1 MPDIAGNSLA
11 TATTLN
17 LTATAQ
23 SFPDLV
29 TPQNNDYYR
38 FALTTRSSL
47 NLSLAGLDANADVEL
62 LDRAGNLVSVDGV
75 ALRSTN
81 SGTFTEVIN
90 TTLDP
95 GLYYVRVFPGT
106 GVSQS
111 NYTLNIAAQDNLVS
125 SDLLWR
131 FPGLTALWQLDEQL
145 SLVASPLFSNNLPAS
160 WIIGGTG
167 DFNRD
172 GKTDIIWRNNAAAL
186 TDIWFMD
193 GTTLLS
199 SVGLFPT
206 RTGDWEVGGTGDF
219 NKDGWTD
226 IVWRLPAQT
235 ITEVWFMDGTTLLS
249 SAAIGANSIG
259 AGVGW
264 EIGAIGDFNKDG
276 DLDLLWQNRAFRLV
290 GFWLL
295 DGLNLDVVV
304 PVATLP
310 DSQWVIAGAEDYN
323 NDGNLDVL
331 LRHYAPDG
339 VVAGWIMDRTSIVR
353 GFQLQSLDPAWFLE
367 VPYRT
372 YGEPLPFDLAGSTQA
387 TAFDLGRNLGG
398 TATYR
403 DRIGGGT
410 DPNDFFQFNVATEGR
425 VTLSL
430 TDFNADL
437 DLGLYDSTGVLIQA
451 STQVGTTPEAI
462 VTQLAAGTYF
472 IQVNPFNPSEATPY
486 ALSLSINTP
495 PRLISNNVLT
505 LSEQGTASLTNT
517 ILRVTDAD
525 NLATELLYTVGSLPV
540 NGALL
545 LNGVTA
551 TAGATFTQADI
562 DQGNR
567 IQYLHNGSET
577 TSDRFTF
584 SLTDGSGGAIE
595 LTTFTINVTPVND
608 APIITTNTGL
618 TLSEGAIAALTSSQL
633 QATDPE
639 GQTPITYSLN
649 SLPTNG
655 GLRLGTQT
663 LSLGQTFTQAD
674 LANSQVSYIHNGSET
689 TTDSF
694 RFSVVDAGG
703 AIAAPGTFSISVLP
717 VNDAPVLTLPTT
729 TQSVDQGTNS
739 LIAGVRMA
747 DVDLG
752 TGELTVTLAAD
763 NGVLTLGRTA
773 GITLLTGDGTQDN
786 LISFR
791 GAQDVTNF
799 VLQSLIYRSGTNFQ
813 GDDLIR
819 VTVNDGGNTGLGGPL
834 SATGAITLNVAPI
847 NDAPI
852 LTVPGAQTVRE
863 DIATPIL
870 GINIADPDIGN
881 SLVRVSLFATNGTL
895 SLSSIAGVT
904 LNTGTGTADK
914 NLVFTGPLGEV
925 NRVLSG
931 LLYQGDRDFNGADLL
946 TISVSDTLNGAN
958 GIPLSDTE
966 TIAITV
972 TPVND
977 APVLTVPAAQR
988 VNENTDLNITGIAV
1002 ADIDAAGDLTVN
1014 VFASRGQLSLSS
1026 IAGLA
1031 FDLGDGVQDEVLTFR
1046 GAQAAINNALRT
1058 LTYRPNADFNG
1069 NDTISLNV
1077 SDGGNTGLG
1086 GVLGDA
1092 EAIGVT
1098 VLGLNSA
1105 PSITAPTTSFAVD
1118 SDTPLAIRGLQ
1129 VNDPDV
1135 GGGLLAVSLAAE
1147 NGVLSLG
1154 NTAGLTFARG
1164 DGAQDPRLAFSGT
1177 IAAVN
1182 AALSE
1187 LTYRSYPGFT
1197 NQFDRIT
1204 LSVNDNGN
1212 TGIGVNLSDTE
1223 VLLVNVGGA
1232 VNQLPIAVGD
1242 SFTVLEEGTLNATS
1256 ILVNDSDPDFTLP
1269 LTAVLVAGPTNALAF
1284 TLNPNGT
1291 FTYAP
1296 TANFSGSDSFSYRA
1310 VDVLGGASN
1319 LATVAITV
1327 TGSNDAPIAVDDSF
1341 TTLEDQPIVNASVLT
1356 NDTDIDSSSLTAQL
1370 IAAPANASNFTLNPN
1385 GTFSYTPQL
1394 NFSGSDRFT
1403 YRLLD
1408 PLGAASNPA
1417 TVSLTIT
1424 PVNDAPVA
1432 QNDGVFTVAAGGTLA
1447 ITGAGVLSNDTDVD
1461 TPLANLTASLVSTTP
1476 NGNLTLNPNGSF
1488 TYQPS
1493 GSFAGVDT
1501 FTYVASDGSLTSNL
1515 ATVTISVAGNTAPIG
1530 NADSFTLGE
1539 DTTLVTGNGL
1549 IDNPVARNIQRV
1561 SLSTSGNEGSGTDIA
1576 NSLNAYYRSDIS
1588 GDGRYVVFSTDAQGL
1603 VAGDTNARLD
1613 VFLRDRQTGTTTLIS
1628 AAVGGGVPN
1637 GASSSPV
1644 ISADGRYIVFYS
1656 NASNIDAQ
1664 GLPYSGFPS
1673 FYVHDRQTGITRRIA
1688 SDLAN
1693 TVRLVSTSKA
1703 SISSDGRY
1711 IAYSILENLPSIIS
1725 GRVYVYDQQTGVSTE
1740 IGLGLLPLVSDDGRY
1755 VAFQEEFIDGDN
1767 GLFLRDR
1774 QTGNTITFAEV
1785 GQTFGLGDF
1794 TPDGRYLAFTS
1805 YSSNLV
1811 PGDTNNSNDVFVFDR
1826 QTGQTSR
1833 VSLNSNGNQGDFD
1846 SFTPSISA
1854 DGRFVSFHSLA
1865 TNLIEGDTNAV
1876 RDVFVR
1882 DRLTGKTTRISV
1894 NASGQE
1900 GNERSF
1906 ESQISADGRF
1916 VSFTSDATNLVNGD
1930 TNTSRD
1936 VFVAQIRS
1944 STLAQSSILTNDTD
1958 LENNVPLTATLA
1970 TTPTNALS
1978 FTLNADGSFNYTPT
1992 ANFNGVDSFTYQAID
2007 RLGAISAPT
2016 TVGLTVTA
2024 INDAPVAVNDTL
2036 SVSPGATLNVTSPG
2050 ILANDTDIDSPT
2062 LTAVLVS
2069 TAANGALTLNPNGS
2083 FTYQPNAG
2091 FQGTDSFTY
2100 QANDG
2105 SLNSANPA
2113 TVSIVVTTAANS
2125 LPIAAPDGFTTPE
2138 DTSLTIGNILTNDT
2152 DPDGNLPLTA
2162 SLVAAPTNA
2171 LSFTLNPDGTFSYL
2185 PNLNFNGTDT
2195 LVYSAIDAVG
2205 GISAPA
2211 TVTFSVTPVNDAPT
2225 ALNETYTVITT
2236 SSLNITAPG
2245 VLANDTDVDNPV
2257 LTASLVA
2264 TAANGTLNLNPDG
2277 AFTYQPNAGFSGT
2290 DSFTYQASDGSLTS
2304 NLATVNIAVSS
2315 VVNSAPVVVTDVF
2328 SAIEDTPLTIGNVL
2342 ANDTDTDGNLPLTAS
2357 LVAAP
2362 ANALSFTLNPD
2373 GTFNYV
2379 PRLNFNGA
2387 DTFTYVAVDSL
2398 GARSQTAT
2406 VTFNVAAV
2414 NDAPIASNDAYNIA
2428 PAGTLNVTIPGILA
2442 NDTDVDG
2449 NPLTA
2454 SLVTGPTGATVFS
2467 LNPDGSFTYSP
2478 QVAFAGPDSF
2488 TYQVSDGTTV
2498 SNLAT
2503 VSIVITANQFPT
2515 ATPDTFTTQED
2526 TPLTIGNVLTNDTD
2540 PDGNLPLT
2548 ASLIAAPT
2556 NALSFTLNPDGTF
2569 SYVPRLNFNG
2579 TDTFTYAAIDRLG
2592 GTSTPTT
2599 VTFSVTPV
2607 NDLPTAVNDSVFI
2620 NAGAPA
2626 TITAPGVLANDT
2638 DPDGNPLTASLL
2650 TNATSGTVALNGN
2663 GSFVYT
2669 PNAGFF
2675 GVDSFTYAA
2684 NDGTGNSLPATVTV
2698 RVNGIPTASN
2708 DTYTAAIGSPL
2719 SVLPI
2724 QGVLAND
2731 GDPEGAVLTASVVT
2745 NPAQGNLTLNPDGSF
2760 LYTSNGGA
2768 AGTDSF
2774 IYRATDG
2781 LASATATVTIALRTN
2796 SAPIAVS
2803 DTYRLPTNGTLNVE
2817 AIEGVLQND
2826 SDPDAGT
2833 ALSAT
2838 LLSPTTQGALT
2849 LNPNGTF
2856 TYIPQ
2861 AGFQGTDSFV
2871 YRASD
2876 GITVSGPATVTL
2888 SVSNNTPPVANNDT
2902 FTAFSGIPRIQTPP
2916 GVRGNDADA
2925 NGDNLTIFLVSN
2937 PANGSVTLSPDGSFI
2952 YTANA
2957 SFQGADT
2964 FVYRAFDGVASS
2976 TATVTMSVTLNSPP
2990 TAGPDTYGAIA
3001 GETLSVTA
3009 PGVLV
3014 NDSDPE
3020 GTLIAQGGGSPPTN
3034 GVLLVFNN
3042 DGSFVYVPNPGF
3054 TGVDRFTYRASD
3066 GVSEALTTVTINV
3079 AANAA
3084 PTAVTDN
3091 YSVNPNNVLT
3101 VPRARGV
3108 LANDTDPNGGQVL
3121 SASVVTN
3128 PTQGALSLNPDGSF
3142 TYTPNVGATG
3152 TDRFTY
3158 RATDGTFNSTAT
3170 VTIAI
3175 NTASTPPAALNDGGF
3190 TVSTNGTLNI
3200 TAAGVLANDT
3210 DTDGDLIRASLTTN
3224 AGNGTVSLN
3233 PNGSF
3238 QYRPNAGFQ
3247 GTDTFTYQAIDGL
3260 TASTPATVFVTVG
3273 GANAAPVVTL
3283 PGSQLIQQNSTLTLA
3298 SGLSVSDLDAGSS
3311 PVQLTLSATNGSLT
3325 LGSLAGLSF
3334 TAGDGTADSTMTFT
3348 GTIASINSALT
3359 NLQFTP
3365 NAGYTGAAQITIVAN
3380 DQGATGT
3387 GGAQTGSGTV
3397 NINVAAGATLVSNI
3411 NPGSNSS
3418 SPSGLVSFGNTVYFA
3433 ATDPIGGTELWSSDG
3448 TGANTRRVADINAGS
3463 AGSSPTNLIVVG
3475 NTLFYTA
3482 TTPTTE
3488 RELWRTDLTTGTGA
3502 TLVGDIRPG
3511 FDASNP
3517 QSLTNYANTLFF
3529 VATDGVGGARQ
3540 LWRVDGTGNPVK
3552 VLNTLT
3558 NVSNLAIAGST
3569 LYFTSGNGAQLWR
3582 VDTPTSTPVQVR
3594 DLGGTAAISN
3604 LTAVGD
3610 RLFFTARDGAGVE
3623 LWSSAGTAAN
3633 TSRVTDLNPGTGNA
3647 NPANLIAFN
3656 GNLYFFAQDSTGGAF
3671 KLFQSTP
3678 AGVVSPI
3685 ATLPATGSPP
3695 AQLTAV
3701 GGRLFFVVDTGTLAN
3716 PSLQLWS
3723 SDGSSTASLVRDL
3736 NAGNDAVSSLTS
3748 FNGALFF
3755 VANDGT
3761 GFKVFRSDGSAANTI
3776 AVSGAFTVPPAG
3788 LTAAGN
3794 RLLFTATDAT
3804 NGSELWT
3811 VG

>member
-38 FALTTRSSL
+38 FALTARSSL
-47 NLSLAGLDANADVEL
+47 NLTLTGLDANANVEL
-62 LDRAGNLVSVDGV
+62 LDRAGNLVTLNGV
-75 ALRSTN
+75 PQRSANTGN
-81 SGTFTEVIN
+81 FSEVIN
-90 TTLDP
+90 AALDP
-95 GLYYVRVFPGT
+95 GLYYIRVAPGT
-106 GVSQS
+106 DVPLA
-111 NYTLNIAAQDNLVS
+111 NYTLTVAAQENLIS
-125 SDLLWR
+125 TDLLWR
-131 FPGLTALWQLDEQL
+131 YPGLTGTWTLDGTSFVSASVL
-145 SLVASPLFSNNLPAS
+145 SNDLPVG
-160 WIIGGTG
+160 WNVGGIG

-172 GKTDIIWRNNAAAL
+172 GKSDIIWRNDAAAL

-199 SVGLFPT
+199 SASIFPARGAGWT
-206 RTGDWEVGGTGDF
+206 IGGTGDF
-219 NKDGWTD
+219 NQDGTTD
-226 IVWRLPAQT
+226 IVWRFGAAAV
-235 ITEVWFMDGTTLLS
+235 TEVWFMDGTALLS
-249 SAAIGANSIG
+249 SAAIGANSGG
-259 AGVGW
+259 AGATAAW
-264 EIGAIGDFNKDG
+264 ELGAIGDFNQDG
-276 DLDLLWQNRAFRLV
+276 DLDLLWQNRSTGVV

-295 DGLNLDVVV
+295 NGLEIEAVALLPSV
-304 PVATLP
+304 PDPL
-310 DSQWVIAGAEDYN
+310 WVIGGTGDYN
-323 NDGNLDVL
+323 QDGNLDILWRYYGPGGAV
-331 LRHYAPDG
+331 G
-339 VVAGWIMDRTSIVR
+339 G
-353 GFQLQSLDPAWFLE
+353 WFLNRTAFSGIFLLPS
-367 VPYRT
+367 VPDTLWVVEAPYTT
-372 YGEPLPFDLAGSTQA
+372 YGEPVPIDLAGNTQP
-387 TAFDLGRNLGG
+387 TAFDLGKNLAG

-403 DRIGGGT
+403 DRIGGVT
-410 DPNDFFQFNVATEGR
+410 DTDDFFQFSVATEGR
-425 VTLSL
+425 VTISL
-430 TDFNADL
+430 ADFNADL
-437 DLGLYDSTGVLIQA
+437 DLGLYDSTGTLIQA

-462 VTQLAAGTYF
+462 VAQLAAGTYF
-472 IQVNPFNPSEATPY
+472 IQVNPFNPSEFTPY

-495 PRLISNNVLT
+495 PRLVANNPLT
-505 LSEQGTASLTNT
+505 LSEQDTASLTNT
-517 ILRVTDAD
+517 LLRVTDDD
-525 NLATELLYTVGSLPV
+525 NLATELRYTVGNLPL

-545 LNGVTA
+545 INGVTA
-551 TAGATFTQADI
+551 TAGVTFTQADV

-567 IQYLHNGSET
+567 IQYRHNGSET

-584 SLTDGSGGAIE
+584 SLTDGSGGAIG

-608 APIITTNTGL
+608 APIVTTNTGL
-618 TLSEGAIAALTSSQL
+618 TLSEGAIATLTSSQL

-639 GQTPITYSLN
+639 GQTPITYTLN

-663 LSLGQTFTQAD
+663 LSIGQTFTEAD
-674 LANSQVSYIHNGSET
+674 LANSQVSYAHNGSET

-694 RFSVVDAGG
+694 RFSVIDAAG
-703 AIAAPGTFSISVLP
+703 AIAAPGTFSFTILP

-729 TQSVDQGTNS
+729 PQSIDQETNS
-739 LIAGVRMA
+739 LIAGVRVT

-763 NGVLTLGRTA
+763 NGVLSLGRTT
-773 GITLLTGDGTQDN
+773 GVTFLSGDGTEDE

-791 GAQDVTNF
+791 SGQDVTNF
-799 VLQSLIYRSGTNFQ
+799 VLQSLIYRSDANFQ
-813 GDDLIR
+813 GNDLIR

-834 SATGAITLNVAPI
+834 SATGTITLNVAPI
-847 NDAPI
+847 NDPPI

-870 GINIADPDIGN
+870 GISIADPDIGN
-881 SLVRVSLFATNGTL
+881 SLVRVSLFAINGTL
-895 SLSSIAGVT
+895 SLSSISGVT

-914 NLVFTGPLGEV
+914 NLVFTGTLGEV

-946 TISVSDTLNGAN
+946 TISVSDSLNGAN

-966 TIAITV
+966 TITITV

-988 VNENTDLNITGIAV
+988 VNENTNLNITGISV
-1002 ADIDAAGDLTVN
+1002 VDVDATGDLTVN

-1031 FDLGDGVQDEVLTFR
+1031 FDLGDGVQDEALTFR
-1046 GAQAAINNALRT
+1046 GTQAAINNALRT

-1069 NDTISLNV
+1069 NDTISINV

-1092 EAIGVT
+1092 EAIAIT

-1105 PSITAPTTSFAVD
+1105 PLITVPTSSFAVD
-1118 SDTPLAIRGLQ
+1118 SDTPLVIRGIQ
-1129 VNDPDV
+1129 VSDPDV
-1135 GGGLLAVSLAAE
+1135 GSGLLSVSLAAE
-1147 NGVLSLG
+1147 NGVLSLS
-1154 NTAGLTFARG
+1154 NTTGLTFSRG
-1164 DGAQDPRLAFSGT
+1164 DGSQDPRLAFSGT

-1182 AALSE
+1182 TALSE

-1197 NQFDRIT
+1197 NRFDRIT

-1242 SFTVLEEGTLNATS
+1242 SFTILEEGTLNATS

-1296 TANFSGSDSFSYRA
+1296 ATNFSGSDSFTYRA

-1319 LATVAITV
+1319 IATVAINV
-1327 TGSNDAPIAVDDSF
+1327 TGVNDAPIAGDDSF
-1341 TTLEDQPIVNASVLT
+1341 VTPEDQSINASILT
-1356 NDTDIDSSSLTAQL
+1356 NDTDVDGPEPLVAQL
-1370 IAAPANASNFTLNPN
+1370 IAAPANALSFTLNPN

-1403 YRLLD
+1403 YRVVD
-1408 PLGAASNPA
+1408 GLGAASNTG
-1417 TVSLTIT
+1417 TVLITIT

-1461 TPLANLTASLVSTTP
+1461 TPLANLTASLVTTTP
-1476 NGNLTLNPNGSF
+1476 NGSLTLNPNGSF
-1488 TYQPS
+1488 TYQPA
-1493 GSFAGVDT
+1493 GNFAGVDS

-1515 ATVTISVAGNTAPIG
+1515 ATVTLSVAGNNAPIA
-1530 NADSFTLGE
+1530 NLDSFTLGE
-1539 DTTLVTGNGL
+1539 DGTL
-1549 IDNPVARNIQRV
+1549 
-1561 SLSTSGNEGSGTDIA
+1561 TSGN
-1576 NSLNAYYRSDIS
+1576 
-1588 GDGRYVVFSTDAQGL
+1588 V
-1603 VAGDTNARLD
+1603 
-1613 VFLRDRQTGTTTLIS
+1613 
-1628 AAVGGGVPN
+1628 
-1637 GASSSPV
+1637 
-1644 ISADGRYIVFYS
+1644 
-1656 NASNIDAQ
+1656 
-1664 GLPYSGFPS
+1664 
-1673 FYVHDRQTGITRRIA
+1673 
-1688 SDLAN
+1688 
-1693 TVRLVSTSKA
+1693 
-1703 SISSDGRY
+1703 
-1711 IAYSILENLPSIIS
+1711 
-1725 GRVYVYDQQTGVSTE
+1725 
-1740 IGLGLLPLVSDDGRY
+1740 
-1755 VAFQEEFIDGDN
+1755 
-1767 GLFLRDR
+1767 
-1774 QTGNTITFAEV
+1774 
-1785 GQTFGLGDF
+1785 
-1794 TPDGRYLAFTS
+1794 
-1805 YSSNLV
+1805 
-1811 PGDTNNSNDVFVFDR
+1811 
-1826 QTGQTSR
+1826 
-1833 VSLNSNGNQGDFD
+1833 
-1846 SFTPSISA
+1846 
-1854 DGRFVSFHSLA
+1854 
-1865 TNLIEGDTNAV
+1865 
-1876 RDVFVR
+1876 
-1882 DRLTGKTTRISV
+1882 
-1894 NASGQE
+1894 
-1900 GNERSF
+1900 
-1906 ESQISADGRF
+1906 
-1916 VSFTSDATNLVNGD
+1916 
-1930 TNTSRD
+1930 
-1936 VFVAQIRS
+1936 
-1944 STLAQSSILTNDTD
+1944 LTNDTD
-1958 LENNVPLTATLA
+1958 LENNLPLTATLA
-1970 TTPTNALS
+1970 TAPTNALA
-1978 FTLNADGSFNYTPT
+1978 FTLNPDGTLSYTPS

-2007 RLGAISAPT
+2007 SLGAISAPT
-2016 TVGLTVTA
+2016 TVALTVTA
-2024 INDAPVAVNDTL
+2024 VNDAPVAVNDTL
-2036 SVSPGATLNVTSPG
+2036 SVSPGVILNVTAPG

-2069 TAANGALTLNPNGS
+2069 TTANGNLTLNPNGS
-2083 FTYQPNAG
+2083 FTYRPNAG

-2105 SLNSANPA
+2105 SLNSANTA
-2113 TVSIVVTTAANS
+2113 TVAIVVTTAANS
-2125 LPIAAPDGFTTPE
+2125 LPIAAPDVFTTPE
-2138 DTSLTIGNILTNDT
+2138 DTSLTIGNVLTNDT

-2162 SLVAAPTNA
+2162 SLVVAPANA
-2171 LSFTLNPDGTFSYL
+2171 LSFTLNPNGTFSYL

-2195 LVYSAIDAVG
+2195 FVYSAIDAVG
-2205 GISAPA
+2205 GISGPA
-2211 TVTFSVTPVNDAPT
+2211 TVTLSVTPVNDAPT
-2225 ALNETYTVITT
+2225 AVNDAYTVTTT

-2264 TAANGTLNLNPDG
+2264 TAANGSLNLNPDG
-2277 AFTYQPNAGFSGT
+2277 SFTYRPNAGFSGT
-2290 DSFTYQASDGSLTS
+2290 DSFTYQANDGSLTS
-2304 NLATVNIAVSS
+2304 NLATVNISVSS

-2328 SAIEDTPLTIGNVL
+2328 NAIEDTPLAIGNVL
-2342 ANDTDTDGNLPLTAS
+2342 TNDTDPDGNLPLTAS

-2414 NDAPIASNDAYNIA
+2414 NDAPIASNDSYNIT
-2428 PAGTLNVTIPGILA
+2428 PAGTLNITIPGVLA

-2454 SLVTGPTGATVFS
+2454 SLVTGPTGASAFS
-2467 LNPDGSFTYSP
+2467 LNPDGSFTYIP
-2478 QVAFAGPDSF
+2478 QAAFAGPDSF

-2515 ATPDTFTTQED
+2515 ANSDTFTTQED
-2526 TPLTIGNVLTNDTD
+2526 TLLTIGNVLTNDTD

-2569 SYVPRLNFNG
+2569 SYLPRLNFNG

-2620 NAGAPA
+2620 NAGAPS

-2650 TNATSGTVALNGN
+2650 TNATSGTVALNGD

-2684 NDGTGNSLPATVTV
+2684 NDGTGNSPPATVTV
-2698 RVNGIPTASN
+2698 RVNGIPAAGN
-2708 DTYTAAIGSPL
+2708 ETYTAAIGSPL
-2719 SVLPI
+2719 TVSPI

-2731 GDPEGAVLTASVVT
+2731 NDPEGAVLTASVVT

-2760 LYTSNGGA
+2760 IYTSNVGA
-2768 AGTDSF
+2768 VGTDSF
-2774 IYRATDG
+2774 TYRATDG

-2796 SAPIAVS
+2796 SAPIAVG
-2803 DTYRLPTNGTLNVE
+2803 DTYRLPTNGTLNVG
-2817 AIEGVLQND
+2817 AIDGVLQND

-2833 ALSAT
+2833 TLSAT
-2838 LLSPTTQGALT
+2838 LVSTTTQGALN

-2856 TYIPQ
+2856 TYTPQ
-2861 AGFQGTDSFV
+2861 VGFQGTDSFV

-2876 GITVSGPATVTL
+2876 GITVSAPATVTL

-2902 FTAFSGIPRIQTPP
+2902 FTAFSGIPRVQTPP
-2916 GVRGNDADA
+2916 GVRGNDTDA

-2937 PANGSVTLSPDGSFI
+2937 PANGSVSLSLDGSFI

-2990 TAGPDTYGAIA
+2990 IANPDTYGAIA

-3066 GVSEALTTVTINV
+3066 GVSDTLTTVTINV

-3084 PTAVTDN
+3084 PTAVADN

-3101 VPRARGV
+3101 VPRAQGV
-3108 LANDTDPNGGQVL
+3108 LTNDTDPNVGQVL
-3121 SASVVTN
+3121 SASLVTN
-3128 PTQGALSLNPDGSF
+3128 PLQGALSLNPDGSF
-3142 TYTPNVGATG
+3142 TYTPNIGATG

-3175 NTASTPPAALNDGGF
+3175 NTSSTPPTALNDGGF
-3190 TVSTNGTLNI
+3190 TVSTNGTLNV

-3210 DTDGDLIRASLTTN
+3210 DPDGDLIRASLSTN

-3273 GANAAPVVTL
+3273 GANAAPVVAL
-3283 PGSQLIQQNSTLTLA
+3283 PGNQLIQQNSTLTLA
-3298 SGLSVSDLDAGSS
+3298 SGLSVSDPDAGSS
-3311 PVQLTLSATNGSLT
+3311 PIQLTLSATNGILT

-3334 TAGDGTADSTMTFT
+3334 TIGDGTADPTMTFT

-3365 NAGYTGAAQITIVAN
+3365 NAGYTGAAQITLVAN

-3397 NINVAAGATLVSNI
+3397 NINVASGATLVSNI
-3411 NPGSNSS
+3411 NPGSNGS
-3418 SPSGLVSFGNTVYFA
+3418 SPNGLVSFGNTVYFA
-3433 ATDPIGGTELWSSDG
+3433 ATDPTGGTELWSSDG
-3448 TGANTRRVADINAGS
+3448 TGANTRRVADINVGT
-3463 AGSSPTNLIVVG
+3463 AGSSPANLIVVG
-3475 NTLFYTA
+3475 NTLYYTA
-3482 TTPTTE
+3482 ATPTTE
-3488 RELWRTDLTTGTGA
+3488 RELWRTDLTTGTGT

-3511 FDASNP
+3511 FDSSNP

-3540 LWRVDGTGNPVK
+3540 LWRVDAAGNPVK
-3552 VLNTLT
+3552 VSNTLT
-3558 NVSNLAIAGST
+3558 NVSNLAIAGNT

-3582 VDTPTSTPVQVR
+3582 VDTPASTPVQVR

-3604 LTAVGD
+3604 LTALGD
-3610 RLFFTARDGAGVE
+3610 RLFFTARDAAGVE
-3623 LWSSAGTAAN
+3623 LWSSNGTAATTN
-3633 TSRVTDLNPGTGNA
+3633 RVTDLNPGSGNA
-3647 NPANLIAFN
+3647 NPANLITFN

-3678 AGVVSPI
+3678 AGVVSSI
-3685 ATLPATGSPP
+3685 ATLPATGAPP
-3695 AQLTAV
+3695 TQLTAV
-3701 GGRLFFVVDTGTLAN
+3701 GGRLFFVVDTGTLAS

-3736 NAGNDAVSSLTS
+3736 NAGNDAISSLTNY
-3748 FNGALFF
+3748 NGALFF

-3761 GFKVFRSDGSAANTI
+3761 GFKVFQSDGSAANTI
-3776 AVSGAFTVPPAG
+3776 AVSGAFTIPPTG
-3788 LTAAGN
+3788 LTVAGN